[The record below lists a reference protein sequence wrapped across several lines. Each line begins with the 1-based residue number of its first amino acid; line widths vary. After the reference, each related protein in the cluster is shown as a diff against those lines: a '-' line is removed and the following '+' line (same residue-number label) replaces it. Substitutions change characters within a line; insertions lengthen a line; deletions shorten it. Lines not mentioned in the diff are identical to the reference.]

1 VARDGGPK
9 NTWRGRNLKGTREI
23 KTVALGLTDTTLPAT
38 FITPF
43 LAATPPP
50 LPPQKKKK
58 KKKKTKSN
66 ATCFT

>member
-1 VARDGGPK
+1 LEKPGGRRWEGYVARDGGPK

-43 LAATPPP
+43 LAGTNR
-50 LPPQKKKK
+50 LL
-58 KKKKTKSN
+58 
-66 ATCFT
+66 